1 MLYVYVY
8 IYKYILSIWEQI
20 LISICLNQINLQE
33 TTKIINGIKKYMA
46 LQRELSSDIY
56 LVALCSFMK

>member
-1 MLYVYVY
+1 MCMYIY

-33 TTKIINGIKKYMA
+33 TTKIRIKKYMA

>member
-33 TTKIINGIKKYMA
+33 TTKIRIKKYMA